1 LLTLSRIASAVQSS
15 STAQTKSI
23 FEPEQQHPTDCRIH
37 RDDTAIGETIIKL
50 TLIVRIRNSGFN
62 YNQQL
67 QQPSYDARFDTEK
80 FVNFFNF
87 QFFGRGGYAGYLVPI
102 PCRAP
107 GCWKQPQ
114 DALGPFYMIDRHQTA
129 YHPSL
134 LLFGLAKL
142 GSVTVS
148 PWMLR

>member
-23 FEPEQQHPTDCRIH
+23 SEPEQQHPADCRIH

-62 YNQQL
+62 SNQQL

-80 FVNFFNF
+80 FVNFF
-87 QFFGRGGYAGYLVPI
+87 
-102 PCRAP
+102 
-107 GCWKQPQ
+107 
-114 DALGPFYMIDRHQTA
+114 
-129 YHPSL
+129 
-134 LLFGLAKL
+134 
-142 GSVTVS
+142 
-148 PWMLR
+148 